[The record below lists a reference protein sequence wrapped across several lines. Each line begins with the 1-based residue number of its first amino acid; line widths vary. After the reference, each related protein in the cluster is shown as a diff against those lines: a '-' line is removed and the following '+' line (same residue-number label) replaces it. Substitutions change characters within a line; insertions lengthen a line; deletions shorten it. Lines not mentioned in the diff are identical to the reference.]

1 MQCKAFKFGR
11 LASSQFSSKMQELNN
26 FLSQVEV
33 IGTPVSAAS
42 DEEGTLLFVFFKEKQ
57 QPNDEKPESSK
68 ALGGKK

>member
-42 DEEGTLLFVFFKEKQ
+42 DEEGTLLFVFFKEKSTE
-57 QPNDEKPESSK
+57 EKSEAPK